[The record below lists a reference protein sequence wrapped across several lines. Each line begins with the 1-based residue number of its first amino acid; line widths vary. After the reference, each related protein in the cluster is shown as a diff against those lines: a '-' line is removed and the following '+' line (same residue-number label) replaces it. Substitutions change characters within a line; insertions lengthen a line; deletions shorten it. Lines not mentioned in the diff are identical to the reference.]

1 MSPVPA
7 AAARNTSIAAEGKA
21 VTDEELELEIQ
32 KVNENL
38 KRLTSSKEPLSK
50 VENRRKYAFMM
61 MQDTLKRAK
70 EARAK
75 NRTHQ
80 EYQNLAMY
88 ALLDEW
94 KDRHPILL
102 QLAKVRL
109 GLHSWSF

>member
-1 MSPVPA
+1 M
-7 AAARNTSIAAEGKA
+7 
-21 VTDEELELEIQ
+21 TDEELEREIQ
-32 KVNENL
+32 KLDENI
-38 KRLTSSKEPLSK
+38 KRLTNSKEPLSK

-61 MQDTLKRAK
+61 MKDTLKRVK

-80 EYQNLAMY
+80 EYQGLAMY

-102 QLAKVRL
+102 QMARVRM
-109 GLHSWSF
+109 GLHSWNF